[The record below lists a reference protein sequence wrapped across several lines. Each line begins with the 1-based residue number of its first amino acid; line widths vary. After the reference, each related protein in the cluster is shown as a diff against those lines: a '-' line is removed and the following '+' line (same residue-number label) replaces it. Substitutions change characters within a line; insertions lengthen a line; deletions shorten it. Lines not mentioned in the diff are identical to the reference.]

1 MVVTTCSTSALW
13 TDAEQTAPRRTQR
26 TENLDRYSIVKDRR
40 KKPTLDLCRVECPL
54 MATDQG
60 VQEDPPDENTPEN
73 RVVELIGIEPT
84 TSGLQNPRSP
94 N

>member
-1 MVVTTCSTSALW
+1 MFCVGFMASA
-13 TDAEQTAPRRTQR
+13 QRIAPRRTQR

-40 KKPTLDLCRVECPL
+40 HQPTLDLSRVECPL
-54 MATDQG
+54 RAITKG
-60 VQEDPPDENTPEN
+60 EQEDPPDETISED
-73 RVVELIGIEPT
+73 RMVELIGIEPT

>member
-1 MVVTTCSTSALW
+1 MPCGGLLA
-13 TDAEQTAPRRTQR
+13 DAQQIAPRRTQR

-40 KKPTLDLCRVECPL
+40 NQPTLDLFRVECPL
-54 MATDQG
+54 GAITEG
-60 VQEDPPDENTPEN
+60 EQEDPPDETISED
-73 RVVELIGIEPT
+73 RMVELIGIEPT

>member
-1 MVVTTCSTSALW
+1 MTGAS
-13 TDAEQTAPRRTQR
+13 QTVSRRTQR

-40 KKPTLDLCRVECPL
+40 NEPTPDLSWVGRPRGAKTGSLFERLPVRTL
-54 MATDQG
+54 
-60 VQEDPPDENTPEN
+60 EDLL
-73 RVVELIGIEPT
+73 VELIGIEPT

>member
-1 MVVTTCSTSALW
+1 MTEARPIVS
-13 TDAEQTAPRRTQR
+13 RRTQR

-40 KKPTLDLCRVECPL
+40 KKPTLDLSRVECPRGAIAPGACCEAPGFSL
-54 MATDQG
+54 
-60 VQEDPPDENTPEN
+60 EDLL
-73 RVVELIGIEPT
+73 VELIGIEPT